1 MILVRCVIFVALR
14 TRAFA
19 LRSLAIA
26 LPSLVIACVLLSAP
40 ASLALA
46 DPIATLNDGR
56 AMLNDGGQP
65 GEPALQL
72 HGAWHFFKGRWIQ
85 PAELAGAAGS
95 AELAPVPGTWQMG
108 DPQPHPQLGTYW
120 LEIMVDKPIA
130 NPALYFQR
138 FCGASAIYFFRNGE
152 SPTEPLVTN
161 GRPGTGSADEQPGGG
176 DLLAELP
183 ALQPGLYH
191 LLIQQSGFNVRSGGI
206 CGAVTLGDSAV
217 QEHARALLMIKNT
230 VIVTLL
236 LGLALGSLVLG
247 SQDGEKTASWLALIF
262 TACAL
267 LIACTSGFLDT
278 LLGANHPARSQ
289 WRFDLCFLALVW
301 LPTGLLMLFRDTF
314 DIRIPRIWIALA
326 LVGPALLTLVVLLA
340 PQWVMPL
347 PHTLMAWLYLQYVLA
362 YGVLFV
368 ACKQRK
374 RHALPIALANIPLPI
389 AMAYDYYQFFH
400 NGAPEIVSAYAVAF
414 LIVVHGVIYTL
425 KLGAAYQLAARL
437 STHLQEEVEES
448 TRELRDKNHKLE
460 QAQTALQRANE
471 SLRLLSITDGLT
483 QVHNRMYFEQQFEQE
498 WRRCARQGL
507 TLSILMIDADHFKR
521 LNDSAGHMV
530 GDSCL
535 RAIAAEIQRHFK
547 RAGELVARYGGEE
560 FIVLLPDTDPNKAV
574 AVAETLRIA
583 IENLPLEEADQRYR
597 ITISIGVSTTT
608 PALEQQASQ
617 LLATADAA
625 LYEAKEAGRNRV
637 HSIPLFSTR
646 RPAQQQLH
654 L

>member
-1 MILVRCVIFVALR
+1 MILVRALL
-14 TRAFA
+14 F
-19 LRSLAIA
+19 IA
-26 LPSLVIACVLLSAP
+26 A
-40 ASLALA
+40 LALLTGGA
-46 DPIATLNDGR
+46 HAQVAPVVNDGR
-56 AMLNDGGQP
+56 ALLHEGGQP
-65 GEPALQL
+65 QQAALPLQ
-72 HGAWHFFKGRWIQ
+72 GTWHFFPGRQVQ
-85 PAELAGAAGS
+85 PAELAELRDQAQS
-95 AELAPVPGTWQMG
+95 ASVPGTWKSG
-108 DPQPHPQLGTYW
+108 DAVGQPRLGTYW
-120 LEIMVDKPIA
+120 LELALDTPIA
-130 NPALYFQR
+130 TPTLYFER
-138 FCGASAIYFFRNGE
+138 FCGASAVYFFRADTPAAATFAN
-152 SPTEPLVTN
+152 N
-161 GRPGTGSADEQPGGG
+161 GRPGASAAQEQTGGG
-176 DLLAELP
+176 DLLLDLP

-191 LLIQQSGFNVRSGGI
+191 LLVQQSAFNTRSGGI
-206 CGAVTLGDSAV
+206 CGPVTLGASDV
-217 QEHARALLMIKNT
+217 QEHARALLLIKNT

-236 LGLALGSLVLG
+236 LGLALGALVLG

-262 TACAL
+262 AACAL
-267 LIACTSGFLDT
+267 LIASTSGFLDA
-278 LLGANHPARSQ
+278 LLGADNPARPQ
-289 WRFDLCFLALVW
+289 WRFALCYSALVW
-301 LPTGLLMLFRDTF
+301 LPSGLLMLFRDTF
-314 DIRIPRIWIALA
+314 DIRVPRLWCGIALA
-326 LVGPALLTLVVLLA
+326 VPALLTLVVLVA
-340 PQWVMPL
+340 PQLMSPL
-347 PHTLMAWLYLQYVLA
+347 PNALIAWLYLQYLLA

-368 ACKQRK
+368 ACRQRK

-400 NGAPEIVSAYAVAF
+400 HGSPEILSVYAVAF

-437 STHLQEEVEES
+437 STHLGEEVEAS

-460 QAQTALQRANE
+460 QAQTALQKANE

-507 TLSILMIDADHFKR
+507 TLSVLMIDADHFKK
-521 LNDSAGHMV
+521 LNDSAGHLV

-560 FIVLLPDTDPNKAV
+560 FIVLLPDTNQNKAV

-583 IENLPLEEADQRYR
+583 VENLLVEETDQRYR
-597 ITISIGVSTTT
+597 VTISIGVSTTN

-646 RPAQQQLH
+646 RPTQQQLH

>member
-1 MILVRCVIFVALR
+1 MIA
-14 TRAFA
+14 A
-19 LRSLAIA
+19 
-26 LPSLVIACVLLSAP
+26 
-40 ASLALA
+40 LALLVLA
-46 DPIATLNDGR
+46 GGALAQPAPVVHDGR
-56 AMLNDGGQP
+56 ALLHDGGQP
-65 GEPALQL
+65 RQPALAL
-72 HGAWHFFKGRWIQ
+72 AGTWHFFPGRHVQ
-85 PAELAGAAGS
+85 PAELATLQEQAKTAS
-95 AELAPVPGTWQMG
+95 VPGTWQG
-108 DPQPHPQLGTYW
+108 SEIDPRSSIGTYW
-120 LEIMVDKPIA
+120 LELVLDIPIA
-130 NPALYFQR
+130 NPALHFER
-138 FCGASAIYFFRNGE
+138 LCGASAIHFFRADNP
-152 SPTEPLVTN
+152 SAVTSTSN
-161 GRPGTGSADEQPGGG
+161 GRPGTSDAQELTGGG
-176 DLLAELP
+176 DLLVDLP

-191 LLIQQSGFNVRSGGI
+191 LLVQQSAFTTRSGGI
-206 CGAVTLGDSAV
+206 CGPVTLGASAV
-217 QEHARALLMIKNT
+217 QEHGQALLLIKNT

-236 LGLALGSLVLG
+236 LGLALGALVLG

-267 LIACTSGFLDT
+267 LIASTSGFLDT
-278 LLGANHPARSQ
+278 LLGADNPARPQ
-289 WRFDLCFLALVW
+289 WRFALCYSALVW
-301 LPTGLLMLFRDTF
+301 LPSGLLMLFRDTF
-314 DIRIPRIWIALA
+314 DIRIPRLWCGIALA
-326 LVGPALLTLVVLLA
+326 VPALLTLVVLVA
-340 PQWVMPL
+340 PHWVSPL
-347 PHTLMAWLYLQYVLA
+347 PNALIAWLYLQYLLA

-389 AMAYDYYQFFH
+389 AMTYDYYQFFH
-400 NGAPEIVSAYAVAF
+400 NGTPDILSVYAAAF

-437 STHLQEEVEES
+437 STHLQEEVEAS
-448 TRELRDKNHKLE
+448 TSELRDKNHKLE
-460 QAQTALQRANE
+460 QAQTALQKANE

-507 TLSILMIDADHFKR
+507 TLSILMIDADYFKK
-521 LNDSAGHMV
+521 LNDSAGHLV

-560 FIVLLPDTDPNKAV
+560 FIVLLPDTSQEKAV
-574 AVAETLRIA
+574 AVAETLRLA
-583 IENLPLEEADQRYR
+583 VENLIVEQTDQRYR
-597 ITISIGVSTTT
+597 VTISIGVSTTN

-646 RPAQQQLH
+646 RPMAQQQLH